1 MQEAL
6 IANFP
11 LLVLLRIVLKF
22 LVLYSI
28 VYKDLQGS
36 LIQKPSYSDYKLHLS
51 IGRATH
57 YLFPP
62 LILTNCVHSVLIYQ
76 VLFHLLFL

>member
-36 LIQKPSYSDYKLHLS
+36 LIQKPSYSDYKLHLD
-51 IGRATH
+51 INLVNL
-57 YLFPP
+57 YL
-62 LILTNCVHSVLIYQ
+62 YQ
-76 VLFHLLFL
+76 VQTLTGL